1 VLADRS
7 LTAIERQLS
16 IRRARLERALAH
28 RTRKEIVLGPRHVQ
42 VPKLARLEAL
52 AKQVET
58 LPTHRK
64 CLTRREFAVYVDAL
78 RQVRGAIATLA
89 RKFRRL
95 ENIDKQYRYWAR
107 VGEIFLDAP
116 SGAFE
121 SFLAGRRNRRGQNVH
136 AVALARMRAAT
147 PQQLSE
153 WGRRSAEVRRE
164 KRALIVAAGPTS
176 SPSVASANESATAS
190 AHESE

>member
-1 VLADRS
+1 
-7 LTAIERQLS
+7 
-16 IRRARLERALAH
+16 
-28 RTRKEIVLGPRHVQ
+28 
-42 VPKLARLEAL
+42 
-52 AKQVET
+52 
-58 LPTHRK
+58 
-64 CLTRREFAVYVDAL
+64 
-78 RQVRGAIATLA
+78 VRGAIATLA

-153 WGRRSAEVRRE
+153 WGRRSAEVRRQ
-164 KRALIVAAGPTS
+164 KRALTVAAGPTP
-176 SPSVASANESATAS
+176 SPSVASANESAA
-190 AHESE
+190 APALESE